1 MDFRK
6 YRVNEFIRAKEVR
19 VVDEKGQQL
28 GIMPLQQ
35 ALQKA
40 QQMGLDLVEIAP
52 QANPPVCKI
61 MDFSKFKYL
70 QEKKEKEIRKAQRQ
84 HELKEIY
91 LKATIADHD
100 LETKLNHVKDFLE
113 HSHPTKITII
123 SKGRLTERFDNAAEK
138 IIEKIK
144 QGVAEHGVIANVKKD
159 ENKVVL
165 IIEPKK
171 KV

>member
-6 YRVNEFIRAKEVR
+6 YRVNQFIRAKEVR

-28 GIMPLQQ
+28 GVMPLQQ

-40 QQMGLDLVEIAP
+40 QQLGLDLVEIAP

-61 MDFSKFKYL
+61 IDFSKFKYQ
-70 QEKKEKEIRKAQRQ
+70 QEKKEKEMRKAQRQ
-84 HELKEIY
+84 HEMKEIY
-91 LKATIADHD
+91 LKPTIADHD
-100 LETKLNHVKDFLE
+100 LEVKLNHVKDFLE
-113 HSHPTKITII
+113 HSHPTKIVIM
-123 SKGRLTERFDNAAEK
+123 SKGRLTERFDEASEK
-138 IIEKIK
+138 VVEKIK
-144 QGVAEHGVIANVKKD
+144 TSLSEFGLVTNIRKD

-171 KV
+171 KT